1 MVNESN
7 TEKKSIVRRKHGP
20 VRSYEPVMDAEEPHT
35 TREKTGPVITNLCIS
50 LLVMALFVACFHP
63 LP

>member
-7 TEKKSIVRRKHGP
+7 TEKKSIVSRKNGP
-20 VRSYEPVMDAEEPHT
+20 GRSYLPVTDAEEPHT
-35 TREKTGPVITNLCIS
+35 TQVKPGPVITNLCIS

>member
-7 TEKKSIVRRKHGP
+7 TGKKSIVRRQHGP
-20 VRSYEPVMDAEEPHT
+20 ARSYGPVTGAEDPHT
-35 TREKTGPVITNLCIS
+35 PLVKTGPVITNLCIS